1 MNKNFFYRSN
11 LLKIAVLLFL
21 MVLPVACGGG
31 GSDDSSGG
39 GGDNNE
45 PFLSACDG
53 FIVTITGTE
62 GNDNLIGT
70 EGPDVIRGLG
80 GNDTIDGRGGND
92 RICGDRGND
101 NILGG
106 AGIDVLDGGPD
117 DDIVD
122 GQADDD
128 IILEAPGSHD
138 VLVGPS
144 FSPGPQTLDEVTLN
158 NALSSISLNLT
169 TNQTQVVD
177 EDGNI
182 IRLDGF
188 FPNVYGSFNPDS
200 FLFSNAGHN
209 GAVGHVFDPVSG
221 GNDVWIFDAAN
232 SPANVIPELS
242 IFDGIL
248 GPLQGDRTILIG
260 DSHLNTVRVEKV
272 VVHNFPPTIIDDGDE
287 GYSAPGFQS
296 QGGQGFDGDID
307 FSPAGGG
314 NTAEW
319 TFSGI
324 PNGPYLVS
332 ATWEAGQDRATNAPF
347 ALVDGGEPVAVD
359 INQELTPDDFSD
371 GGVSWEILGNINVT
385 SNELTVTL
393 SDDADQFVIADAV
406 RIEPLKIGPG
416 DGLLLF
422 VDNVFRNGNNLEF
435 TPPAAENEV
444 AGGFFSTQL
453 EVPGNVDTSINFN
466 NLFVNDLEFSM
477 ISRVTDMF
485 LVSTTHAPDP
495 GLSQQVK
502 ITLNLNGS
510 NFEKIINQT
519 QLVPSFTTAPNGS
532 TQFQNLFLCRVA
544 EPSFISPKLSQLSV
558 GYSSMSGSAYAFDTL
573 AVTPVNKFEMP
584 FFGVSD
590 ADFDGDVTCVVVP

>member
-1 MNKNFFYRSN
+1 MNKNFYFKSTF
-11 LLKIAVLLFL
+11 LKIAILLIL
-21 MVLPVACGGG
+21 IALPVACDGG
-31 GSDDSSGG
+31 GSGDSDQ

-45 PFLSACDG
+45 PFKSACDG
-53 FIVTITGTE
+53 FIVTIMGTE
-62 GNDNLIGT
+62 GSDNLIGT
-70 EGPDVIRGLG
+70 EGPDVIRGGG

-92 RICGDRGND
+92 RICGDRGDD

-117 DDIVD
+117 DDIID

-138 VLVGPS
+138 VLVGPP
-144 FSPGPQTLDEVTLN
+144 FSPGPQTLDEVTLS
-158 NALSSISLNLT
+158 NALSSISLDLT
-169 TNQTQVVD
+169 SNQTQIVD
-177 EDGNI
+177 EDGNT

-200 FLFSNAGHN
+200 FFFSNSAHN

-232 SPANVIPELS
+232 STANVIPELS

-260 DSHLNTVRVEKV
+260 DSNLNTVRIEKV

-287 GYSAPGFQS
+287 GYSAQGFQS
-296 QGGQGFDGDID
+296 QGGQGFEGDID
-307 FSPAGGG
+307 FSPSGGG
-314 NTAEW
+314 NTAAW
-319 TFSGI
+319 TFSGV

-332 ATWEAGQDRATNAPF
+332 ATWEAGQDRATNAPYTI
-347 ALVDGGEPVAVD
+347 VDGQLPVAVD
-359 INQELTPDDFSD
+359 INQEVAPNDFSD

-393 SDDADQFVIADAV
+393 SDDADQFVIADAI
-406 RIEPLKIGPG
+406 RIEPLKIGSG
-416 DGLLLF
+416 DSLLLF
-422 VDNVFRNGNNLEF
+422 VDNVFRNGNNLNF
-435 TPPAAENEV
+435 NPPIAENEV
-444 AGGFFSTQL
+444 AGGFYSTQL
-453 EVPGNVDTSINFN
+453 QVPGNVDTFINFN
-466 NLFVNDLEFSM
+466 NLFRNDLEFSM

-485 LVSTTHAPDP
+485 LVSTTHAPNQ
-495 GLSQQVK
+495 GLSDQVK
-502 ITLNLNGS
+502 VTLNVNGS
-510 NFEKIINQT
+510 GFEKIINQT
-519 QLVPSFTTAPNGS
+519 QLIPSFTTAPNDS

-544 EPSFISPKLSQLSV
+544 EPSFITPKLSQLSV
-558 GYSSMSGSAYAFDTL
+558 NYSSMSGGTYAFDTV

-584 FFGVSD
+584 FLGVSD
-590 ADFDGDVTCVVVP
+590 TDFDGDVTCVIAP